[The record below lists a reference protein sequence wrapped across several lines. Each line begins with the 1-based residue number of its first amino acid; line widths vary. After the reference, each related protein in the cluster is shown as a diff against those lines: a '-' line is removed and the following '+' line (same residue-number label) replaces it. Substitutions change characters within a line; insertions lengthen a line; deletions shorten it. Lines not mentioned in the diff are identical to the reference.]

1 MSRLRQ
7 QYPQNYV
14 SSGNINTE
22 FENVIRYLNAA
33 ELGNKTV
40 GELLDIIFDEDGEFA
55 GPIDMRLDPTSGLQF
70 RVGNYI
76 DDESG
81 WQTITDISSI
91 RGTPGSNVG
100 TIEGPFFYNRQE
112 FVATDL
118 QTVFSYNIDEA
129 TDDILVYVNG
139 VLQQS
144 SGVYTADSVL
154 NTVTFGAGLALGDK
168 VTIYSVRVQQ
178 VTNYRRSDI
187 ESAAG
192 QAVFP
197 FVHTADETLL
207 VFRNGLV
214 QIPGG
219 GNDYTSNDSSD
230 TVTFTSTLTA
240 GEIVTILTVQNT
252 SLTNVGGL
260 MLEDAYTDENGL
272 ILYTKL
278 SIANDQIPQSKVS
291 GLATQLSSKAKISVS
306 SSAPVG
312 PVSGDFWLDTSA
324 VPNRLKFYDGTQ
336 WLLTSPESTLPSFTA
351 IDANRF
357 IRVNA
362 SGTALEYGN
371 VDFSTLVPKT
381 FIGAANG
388 VAELDS
394 TGKLPVSQLPQTF
407 AAYTVNYYNSGSVT
421 NATVFAHRPY
431 RQKIRIDGIAY
442 KLAAGTCSIQLSID
456 GVTVGSVYAV
466 NTTLA
471 NTPLGTV
478 IEVDATTVSRRIE
491 LVITGATGASGLE
504 VALALTTVTI

>member
-1 MSRLRQ
+1 MPRLRQ

-33 ELGNKTV
+33 ELGNKTI
-40 GELLDIIFDEDGEFA
+40 GELLEIIFDDDGEFA
-55 GPIDMRLDPTSGLQF
+55 GPIDMRLDPTDGLQF
-70 RVGNYI
+70 RVGTYT
-76 DDESG
+76 DDEAG
-81 WQTITDISSI
+81 WETITDIESI
-91 RGTPGSNVG
+91 RGTAGANVG

-112 FVATDL
+112 FTATAG
-118 QTVFSYNIDEA
+118 QTVFSYNLDDA
-129 TDDILVYVNG
+129 TDDILVYLNG
-139 VLQQS
+139 ALQAS
-144 SGVYTADSVL
+144 TGVYTTDATL
-154 NTVTFGAGLALGDK
+154 NTVTFASGLTVSDK

-187 ESAAG
+187 VATAG

-197 FVHTADETLL
+197 FVHTEQETLL

-214 QIPGG
+214 QVPGG
-219 GNDYTSNDSSD
+219 GNDYTSNDASD
-230 TVTFTSTLTA
+230 TITFTSTLSA
-240 GEIVTILTVQNT
+240 GEIVTVMTVENS

-260 MLEDAYTDENGL
+260 MLEDEYTDANGL
-272 ILYTKL
+272 ILYNKL
-278 SIANDQIPQSKVS
+278 AIEDDEIPQAKVS
-291 GLATQLSSKAKISVS
+291 GLATQLTAKAKITVA

-351 IDANRF
+351 VDANKF

-362 SGTALEYGN
+362 SGTALEYGS

-394 TGKLPVSQLPQTF
+394 TGKLPVDQLPQTY
-407 AAYTVNYYNSGSVT
+407 AAYTVDYYTSGAVANGT
-421 NATVFAHRPY
+421 FFAHRPF
-431 RQKIRIDGIAY
+431 RQKVRIDGISY
-442 KLAAGTCSIQLSID
+442 KLGAGTCSVQLSVD

-478 IEVDATTVSRRIE
+478 IEVDASTVSRRIE
-491 LVITGATGASGLE
+491 IVITGATGASGLE
-504 VALALTTVTI
+504 VALSLTTVTV